1 MVPVA
6 NHPVKQPGWID
17 TAPITVSESI
27 EIAASPEE
35 VWAHIADHES
45 WPEWF
50 GPIERVEPLGAPT
63 GVGGGRRIFVAKRPI
78 DETFTAWDENE
89 HFAFAVIA
97 SKLPV
102 LHALAESVRLEPTAT
117 GTRVTYRQGL
127 EGRRGF
133 GWLMSLIWKRP
144 AQQLAVAVK
153 ALKARVE
160 ATP

>member
-1 MVPVA
+1 MA
-6 NHPVKQPGWID
+6 THPVKQPEWID
-17 TAPITVSESI
+17 TAPIRVVETI
-27 EIAASPEE
+27 EIDAPPSE
-35 VWAHIADHES
+35 VWAHVADHAS

-50 GPIERVEPLGAPT
+50 DALERVEPLGEPA

-89 HFAFAVIA
+89 HFAFSVIA

-102 LHALAESVRLEPTAT
+102 LQALAESVRLEPSPT

-144 AQQLAVAVK
+144 AKQLSEALA

-160 ATP
+160 AEV